1 MTENQPIGFFDS
13 GWGGL
18 SIMKTARETLPFE
31 NFLYVADCGHSP
43 YGDQS
48 HEFIVERARK
58 ISAFLFEQ
66 KKIKALVVACNT
78 ATAEA
83 IDVIRNERPD
93 KIIIGVEPAVKPAV
107 LLSKNKCI
115 GMIST
120 TRTAHSARYLSL
132 LERFGQNARILSV
145 GCPGLMD
152 CVEAG
157 EFDSPSTIALLHKYL
172 DPLIDAGIDTLILG
186 CTHYPFLTDAIRSIV
201 GSEILIYEPS
211 PAVAKH
217 LKDRLGNQAADARSK
232 GNETFYVS
240 VLNEQRKS
248 VANRLWGNAT
258 LFEELSV

>member
-240 VLNEQRKS
+240 GLNEQRKS

-258 LFEELSV
+258 LFEELSI

>member
-1 MTENQPIGFFDS
+1 
-13 GWGGL
+13 
-18 SIMKTARETLPFE
+18 MKTARETLPFE

-240 VLNEQRKS
+240 GLNEQRKS

>member
-1 MTENQPIGFFDS
+1 
-13 GWGGL
+13 
-18 SIMKTARETLPFE
+18 
-31 NFLYVADCGHSP
+31 
-43 YGDQS
+43 
-48 HEFIVERARK
+48 
-58 ISAFLFEQ
+58 
-66 KKIKALVVACNT
+66 
-78 ATAEA
+78 
-83 IDVIRNERPD
+83 
-93 KIIIGVEPAVKPAV
+93 
-107 LLSKNKCI
+107 
-115 GMIST
+115 
-120 TRTAHSARYLSL
+120 
-132 LERFGQNARILSV
+132 
-145 GCPGLMD
+145 MD

-240 VLNEQRKS
+240 GLNEQRKS

>member
-107 LLSKNKCI
+107 QLSKNKCI

-120 TRTAHSARYLSL
+120 TRTAHSARYHSL

-157 EFDSPSTIALLHKYL
+157 EFDSPSTIALLHQYL

-217 LKDRLGNQAADARSK
+217 LKDRLGNQVTDARSK

-240 VLNEQRKS
+240 GLNEQRKS

>member
-107 LLSKNKCI
+107 QLSKNKCI

-157 EFDSPSTIALLHKYL
+157 EFDSPSTIALLHQYL
-172 DPLIDAGIDTLILG
+172 DPLIDAVSMLNTFRDSSRFKSSFENG
-186 CTHYPFLTDAIRSIV
+186 
-201 GSEILIYEPS
+201 
-211 PAVAKH
+211 
-217 LKDRLGNQAADARSK
+217 AA
-232 GNETFYVS
+232 
-240 VLNEQRKS
+240 LNE
-248 VANRLWGNAT
+248 
-258 LFEELSV
+258 

>member
-48 HEFIVERARK
+48 HEFIVERARQ

-107 LLSKNKCI
+107 QLSKNKCI

-240 VLNEQRKS
+240 GLNEQRKS

>member
-107 LLSKNKCI
+107 QLSKNKCI

-240 VLNEQRKS
+240 GLNEQRKS

>member
-157 EFDSPSTIALLHKYL
+157 EFDSPSTIALLHQYL

-240 VLNEQRKS
+240 GLNEQRKS

>member
-18 SIMKTARETLPFE
+18 SIMKTARETLPLE

-107 LLSKNKCI
+107 QLSKNKCI

-240 VLNEQRKS
+240 GLNEQRKS

>member
-107 LLSKNKCI
+107 QLSKNKCI

-157 EFDSPSTIALLHKYL
+157 EFDSPSTIALLHQYL

-232 GNETFYVS
+232 GNETFFVS
-240 VLNEQRKS
+240 GLNEQRKS

>member
-78 ATAEA
+78 ATAAA

-240 VLNEQRKS
+240 GLNEQRKS

>member
-31 NFLYVADCGHSP
+31 NFLYVADCGHST

-107 LLSKNKCI
+107 QLSKNKCI

-240 VLNEQRKS
+240 GLNEQRKS

>member
-48 HEFIVERARK
+48 HELIVERARK

-217 LKDRLGNQAADARSK
+217 LKDRLGNQVADARSK

-240 VLNEQRKS
+240 GLNEQRKS

>member
-132 LERFGQNARILSV
+132 LELFGQNARILSV

-240 VLNEQRKS
+240 GLNEQRKS

>member
-107 LLSKNKCI
+107 QLSKNKCI

-157 EFDSPSTIALLHKYL
+157 EFDSPSTIALLHQYL

-240 VLNEQRKS
+240 GLNEQRKS

>member
-18 SIMKTARETLPFE
+18 SIMKTARETLPLE

-107 LLSKNKCI
+107 QLSKNKCI

-157 EFDSPSTIALLHKYL
+157 EFDSPSTIALLHQYL

-240 VLNEQRKS
+240 GLNEQRKS
-248 VANRLWGNAT
+248 VANHLWGNAT

>member
-186 CTHYPFLTDAIRSIV
+186 CTHYPFLRDAIRSIV

-240 VLNEQRKS
+240 GLNEQRKS

>member
-240 VLNEQRKS
+240 GLNEQRKS

>member
-172 DPLIDAGIDTLILG
+172 DRLIDAGIDTLILG

-240 VLNEQRKS
+240 GLNEQRKS